1 MTDEPETIT
10 EATLDH
16 RPGIMGIHASRAVE
30 RLKAGKPGDTITR
43 EEMAEVIGRSC
54 RPSQLGYGNVLS
66 AINRVEID
74 HGIVWRWDRGTRAWV
89 CLDDTAKTGVLK
101 DYIRIA
107 RKRVRRGIR
116 VAGTVD
122 IAKLTTEQK
131 QEHGLTLAAAGVMNL
146 CGGASFANRLKA
158 LDKPREPEV
167 GKLIELMGQRNGDK
181 G

>member
-1 MTDEPETIT
+1 MTDELETT
-10 EATLDH
+10 EATIDH

-30 RLKAGKPGDTITR
+30 ALKAGKPGDTVTR
-43 EEMAEVIGRSC
+43 EQMTEIIGRSC
-54 RPSQLGYGNVLS
+54 HPSQLGYGNVNS

-74 HGIVWRWDRGTRAWV
+74 HGIVWRWDRGTKAWV
-89 CLDDTAKTGVLK
+89 CLDDTDKTGVLK

-122 IAKLTTEQK
+122 IAKLSTEQK

-146 CGGASFANRLKA
+146 CSGTAFAKRLLT

-167 GKLIELMGQRNGDK
+167 GKLIELMGK
-181 G
+181 KKET

>member
-1 MTDEPETIT
+1 MTDEPETTI

-30 RLKAGKPGDTITR
+30 RLKAGKPGDTNTR

-101 DYIRIA
+101 DLANIREA
-107 RKRVRRGIR
+107 TVRVIVGHLTHTYPRAALKVTGGVNEKGELGIEIYPLSAPIEE
-116 VAGTVD
+116 VA
-122 IAKLTTEQK
+122 
-131 QEHGLTLAAAGVMNL
+131 
-146 CGGASFANRLKA
+146 S
-158 LDKPREPEV
+158 
-167 GKLIELMGQRNGDK
+167 
-181 G
+181 